1 MKRIKPC
8 VNSAGA
14 SKTRATETHIEAAPR
29 FWVNRR
35 QYGHWPESGFWEIG
49 PPLYK
54 NYRPNCLTPQKSA
67 NIDESE
73 SLNESESVAG
83 NFRHYWFQSVL
94 APFEIIDL
102 ERKVIGAGI
111 TIGQ

>member
-1 MKRIKPC
+1 MWTSEGRSDETRVQSAKPG
-8 VNSAGA
+8 NRERLMMGDSTPKSASVPG
-14 SKTRATETHIEAAPR
+14 
-29 FWVNRR
+29 
-35 QYGHWPESGFWEIG
+35 
-49 PPLYK
+49 LYK

-73 SLNESESVAG
+73 SLNESESLAG